1 MFKMKTNHIIF
12 GDFTS
17 EEIEETTENFHINK
31 ELNEKKTNHIIFGD
45 FTIEEIEELTKNFH
59 LIKEVNE
66 KKINHIIFGDFT
78 IEEIEELTKNF
89 HLNEDLNEK
98 LNEKKTNICD
108 FVFSEH
114 DLQDWIKQQNKLN
127 LVNKNHQEQSSS
139 NYDIEFSV
147 ALFEIY
153 HKARI
158 TLEEEALEYQINLHK
173 KYYGI

>member
-1 MFKMKTNHIIF
+1 MCKIKTNNIIF
-12 GDFTS
+12 GDFAS
-17 EEIEETTENFHINK
+17 EDIEEPIEDFHINK

-59 LIKEVNE
+59 L
-66 KKINHIIFGDFT
+66 
-78 IEEIEELTKNF
+78 
-89 HLNEDLNEK
+89 NED